1 MLTTRSCACLCL
13 ALALVALNA
22 AGRKGAVIP
31 GDPRTKAANAPAP
44 RTDPAAPGEKATVS
58 ATAVN
63 SFGLNL
69 LADVT
74 ARQKHE
80 NVFLSPLSVF
90 IALAMTESGAAGPTR
105 TDIRQALAVPAG
117 MSEDALHESASAL
130 LQSLRAQ
137 KGVDLFIA
145 NALWSDL
152 RLPLAPGFV
161 ERCRKLYEADAT
173 TLDLANPAAAD
184 TINGWVKQKTQG
196 MIPAIVTPAA
206 LRGSPAVLTN
216 AVYFRG
222 RWQFPFDKKETQ
234 EGDFH
239 LANGRE
245 DKQKKVHF
253 MHRSTIPGAY
263 LSRYGFEAAVLPYE
277 SSEMRLYAI
286 LPAPGKSPVEV
297 LAKISVEN
305 LGSHS
310 EPVDL
315 ELRLPR
321 FTLDYSA
328 SLRDPLGRMGM
339 APAFHAGADF
349 TSMGSPTFFI
359 GDVLHKTRLEVDEV
373 GTRAAA
379 ATAVIAVASAMAPKQ
394 TEKKTLVFDRPFAL
408 LLCDTQTGAVV
419 FAGVVYDPQ

>member
-1 MLTTRSCACLCL
+1 M
-13 ALALVALNA
+13 
-22 AGRKGAVIP
+22 P
-31 GDPRTKAANAPAP
+31 
-44 RTDPAAPGEKATVS
+44 

-69 LADVT
+69 LADLA
-74 ARQKHE
+74 ARQKHK

-90 IALAMTESGAAGPTR
+90 MALAMTESGAAGR
-105 TDIRQALAVPAG
+105 TQAAMRQALAVPADL
-117 MSEDALHESASAL
+117 SEDNLHASASAL

-145 NALWSDL
+145 NALWSDP
-152 RLPLAPGFV
+152 RLPLSPAFV

-173 TLDLANPAAAD
+173 TLNLANPAAAD

-196 MIPAIVTPAA
+196 MIPAIVSQAA
-206 LRGSPAVLTN
+206 LAGSLAVLTN

-222 RWQFPFDKKETQ
+222 RWEYQFGKNETQ

-245 DKQKKVHF
+245 NRLKKVHF
-253 MHRSTIPGAY
+253 MHRESIPGAY
-263 LSRYGFEAAVLPYE
+263 RSGDGYEGAALPYE

-286 LPAPGKSPVEV
+286 LPAPGKSPEEV
-297 LAKISVEN
+297 LAKMSLDKIDAPA
-305 LGSHS
+305 

-321 FTLDYSA
+321 FTLDYSV
-328 SLRDPLGRMGM
+328 SLSDSLKRMGM
-339 APAFHAGADF
+339 ALAFQGGDF
-349 TSMGSPTFFI
+349 TPMGSPKFFI
-359 GDVLHKTRLEVDEV
+359 SDVLHKTRLEVDEE

-379 ATAVIAVASAMAPKQ
+379 ATSVIMAATSAMPRKR
-394 TEKKTLVFDRPFAL
+394 EKKTLVFDRPFAL
-408 LLCDTQTGAVV
+408 LLRDIQTGAVL
-419 FAGVVYDPQ
+419 FAGVIYDPQ